1 MSLVPFCLSPDDEQ
15 HFLAVFINQK
25 QPGALCFALYQCT
38 VAPTAGHLVGRRSSG
53 DHMKNRPA
61 AEGVHETL
69 PKDMCFHAAQRSDLS
84 SLSGVQ
90 STKKPGLQIQTQA
103 HHQCSVKEVKRE
115 PCSPKQ
121 GTMLGWK
128 LKARGLT

>member
-38 VAPTAGHLVGRRSSG
+38 VAPTAGHLVGQRSSG

-61 AEGVHETL
+61 AEGCMRPCQKTCASMQHREVI
-69 PKDMCFHAAQRSDLS
+69 FQVYQGSRAQRNLDCKFKHRHI
-84 SLSGVQ
+84 
-90 STKKPGLQIQTQA
+90 T
-103 HHQCSVKEVKRE
+103 SVV
-115 PCSPKQ
+115 
-121 GTMLGWK
+121 
-128 LKARGLT
+128 